1 MASHTTEVITGGLV
15 VAAAA
20 GFLVY
25 ANQFGGLAAP
35 SGGYPL
41 TASFRSAEGITVGTD
56 VRLAGV
62 KVGSVTAMALNP
74 STFRAETTISVDG
87 AIELP
92 DDTALVVSSEG
103 LLGGNYLE
111 LLPGGSAFNYEPG
124 AEIMDTESSV
134 SLIQLLLKFVTGSG
148 DDSAQ

>member
-25 ANQFGGLAAP
+25 ANQFGGLATP
-35 SGGYPL
+35 SGGYNL

-74 STFRAETTISVDG
+74 KTFRAETTISVDD

-103 LLGGNYLE
+103 LLGGNFLE
-111 LLPGGSAFNYEPG
+111 LLPGGSAFNFEPG

-148 DDSAQ
+148 DDQKT